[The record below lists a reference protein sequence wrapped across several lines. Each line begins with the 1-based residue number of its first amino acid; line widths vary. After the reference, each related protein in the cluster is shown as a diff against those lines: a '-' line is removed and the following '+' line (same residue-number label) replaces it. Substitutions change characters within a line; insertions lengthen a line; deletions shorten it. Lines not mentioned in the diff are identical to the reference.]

1 MYSVLGARFGAG
13 VGCSTLLVGGSREP
27 SEEVVNP
34 SFDLMNDVTFLC

>member
-27 SEEVVNP
+27 
-34 SFDLMNDVTFLC
+34 FDSRGGGKSQF